1 VIGAVPAPIFK
12 PAAAMLAFAVP
23 AIARSQPAHMFA
35 APEAAGAAATGT
47 AGHMLQMT
55 LALLLVLA
63 LVFGLAWFSRR
74 MRAAVRPG
82 GHSIEVLAQA
92 ALGTKERAVLVKVG
106 SAQILLGVAAG
117 NVRTLHLLSASEMMT
132 SGPQATENAAPA
144 ALNFADLLRRS
155 LGRS

>member
-1 VIGAVPAPIFK
+1 VIAVLAPIFK
-12 PAAAMLAFAVP
+12 PGAALFALAAS
-23 AIARSQPAHMFA
+23 ATARSQPAHMFA
-35 APEAAGAAATGT
+35 APEVAGAAATGT

-106 SAQILLGVAAG
+106 AAQILLGVAPG
-117 NVRTLHLLSASEMMT
+117 SVRTLHLLSAAEMIT
-132 SGPQATENAAPA
+132 SGPQVAENAVPA
-144 ALNFADLLRRS
+144 LPTFADMLRRS